1 MASFEA
7 TNTAPVKW
15 AQRTDS
21 LYVTISLPDV
31 KDHHIDV
38 TANQLSFKGKSGD
51 KAYHVTLDFFKEIE
65 TEGSVWNVLPASVQM
80 KLNKKEKGEKF
91 WPRLLKDK
99 ALEKNGISVDWDR
112 YVDEDEQDGDFDM
125 SNLDDGG
132 MGFGGAS
139 KMRATSGGGAQTWTA
154 VSAFSKRHFRV
165 FAKGAWAAWAA
176 WAAWTSAR

>member
-139 KMRATSGGGAQTWTA
+139 KLRARVRATSGGGA
-154 VSAFSKRHFRV
+154 
-165 FAKGAWAAWAA
+165 
-176 WAAWTSAR
+176 